1 MYILDQ
7 WPAIDWYKY
16 YCIWE
21 RLSEDMLHVAEIV
34 GVKESFIG
42 KAMQTKPLEKTN
54 QQQQRLRV
62 HRRFYTSLVLQ
73 ELVREVPIGH
83 VAYKYG
89 ASKGLLQS
97 LQSAAGTFSGM
108 VTVFCNKLGWK
119 NLEVLLS
126 QFQSRLTFGIE
137 RELVDL
143 VKITLLNGCRARVL
157 FNAGFHN
164 LGALATANP
173 LEVEKVLRNAF
184 PYKMKN
190 GNEEELVV
198 NWCAKLRK
206 GMTEGDAARE
216 IVQEAKK
223 ILCDEL
229 NIPIFAIETHING
242 KQAVPAKGIDVNQ
255 VLRLNRK
262 AVNKNEIEQV
272 SSNAKQ
278 PKLNEEQQSEIQDKR
293 CTNVLSTKND
303 KTNEDRASQL
313 SSRGMDFSGGTI
325 SNTSFNMDFSLNTLA
340 QLDAVFEVN
349 ESLTN
354 QHQIKGTDDNKE
366 NQLSSLALKSTE
378 TNNMIQQSV
387 QQQLTVD
394 ESMSVTFSFKELSV
408 LHTTTC
414 SESGLT
420 VIDIAANE
428 ILLETFLEECKEQKM
443 IAFSVAAEQTVP
455 SNGIGASLIKPCNK
469 LVGIPI
475 PMTNEQ
481 VLGVAFSWGEMD
493 TFYLSLCESFDTTS
507 SKRILDMSLV
517 GSSPLVSLDI
527 RLKALESLFKQS
539 NCFVAYDVK
548 KHAKLLM
555 SACQVDIQSQVL
567 DPKVADWLLDPDM
580 REKTLNH
587 MMMKYLPAQPKLAEG
602 VDGCETTLCTVAC
615 HSPFPYL
622 KSCAE
627 CVIADMLMDSMDTLL
642 RDEGFITAFEKV
654 EMPIAMVLAKIE
666 VNGIGFSITG
676 CEKLR
681 DQLQQHLYDLEQE
694 GYKHA
699 GRTFSLTSPEDVSTV
714 LFNELKL
721 PSFQNSD
728 RSGLRSLGGKR
739 RGRQRVQH
747 LSTSKDILEKIKP
760 FHPLPGVV
768 LEWRRVSSTMSR
780 TLFPLFKASVS
791 HSNLAASNRIH
802 PFCQIHTATGR
813 VSISDPNLQNVPKE
827 YPVGLHR
834 VSNSTQQTLLNSL
847 LPEFDACGSQAEIE
861 TEGIKTVCMRDVFE
875 PFPGAVFVAADYSQL
890 ELRLL
895 AHLSGDK
902 KLCNFLNHGGDAFR
916 MIAGEWLSIDASNVT
931 DIQRQHTKQ
940 MCYGMV
946 YGIGAKALGE
956 QLGVSEDEAYK
967 FMDSFKSKYPQL
979 KKFIS
984 TTISECRDKG
994 YIETILG
1001 RKRFLPQ
1008 INSPDLNK
1016 RAHAER
1022 QAVNST
1028 IQGSAADLVKTAM
1041 IKVENELNKSGLVT
1055 CLSKLTHLS
1064 DVDFGCRREKVAL
1077 LVLQLHDELVYEVHV
1092 NVASDVVGI
1101 LKREMENAIQLSV
1114 IFPVKIKTGP
1124 SWGQLELLDF

>member
-1 MYILDQ
+1 
-7 WPAIDWYKY
+7 
-16 YCIWE
+16 
-21 RLSEDMLHVAEIV
+21 MLHVAEIV

-42 KAMQTKPLEKTN
+42 KAMQTKPPERTD

-73 ELVREVPIGH
+73 ELVREIPIGH

-108 VTVFCNKLGWK
+108 VTVFCNKLGWT

-173 LEVEKVLRNAF
+173 LEIEKVLRNAF
-184 PYKMKN
+184 PYKTKN
-190 GNEEELVV
+190 GNEGELVV

-206 GMTEGDAARE
+206 GMTEVDAARE

-229 NIPIFAIETHING
+229 NIPVFAIETHING
-242 KQAVPAKGIDVNQ
+242 KQAEPAKDIDMNQ

-278 PKLNEEQQSEIQDKR
+278 PKFNEELQCNSREIQST
-293 CTNVLSTKND
+293 CTSVLSTKND
-303 KTNEDRASQL
+303 KTNEDRPSQL
-313 SSRGMDFSGGTI
+313 SSRGMDSSAGTV
-325 SNTSFNMDFSLNTLA
+325 SNASFNMDFSLNTLA
-340 QLDAVFEVN
+340 QLDAIFEVN

-366 NQLSSLALKSTE
+366 NQLSFALKSTE
-378 TNNMIQQSV
+378 TNNITQLSV
-387 QQQLTVD
+387 QQQLVVD
-394 ESMSVTFSFKELSV
+394 ESMSVAFSFKELSI

-428 ILLETFLEECKEQKM
+428 ILLETFLEECKEQDL
-443 IAFSVAAEQTVP
+443 IAFSVATEQTVS

-469 LVGIPI
+469 PAGIPI
-475 PMTNEQ
+475 PMSNEQ
-481 VLGVAFSWGEMD
+481 VLGLAFSWGEMD
-493 TFYLSLCESFDTTS
+493 TFYLSLCESFDSTS
-507 SKRILDMSLV
+507 AKRILDMSLV

-527 RLKALESLFKQS
+527 RIKALQSLFKQS
-539 NCFVAYDVK
+539 NRFVAYDVK
-548 KHAKLLM
+548 RHVKLLM

-587 MMMKYLPAQPKLAEG
+587 MIMKYLPAQPKVAEG

-642 RDEGFITAFEKV
+642 RDDGFITAFEKV
-654 EMPIAMVLAKIE
+654 EMPIAVVLAKIE
-666 VNGIGFSITG
+666 VNGIGFSITS

-721 PSFQNSD
+721 PSFQSSD
-728 RSGLRSLGGKR
+728 RNGLRSLGGKR
-739 RGRQRVQH
+739 RGGRRVQQ

-847 LPEFDACGSQAEIE
+847 LPEFDVCGSLAEIE
-861 TEGIKTVCMRDVFE
+861 EGIKTVCMRDVFE
-875 PFPGAVFVAADYSQL
+875 PFPGAIFVAADYSQL

-902 KLCNFLNHGGDAFR
+902 KLSHFLNHGGDAFR
-916 MIAGEWLSIDASNVT
+916 MIAGEWLSIDQSNVT
-931 DIQRQHTKQ
+931 DVQRQRTKQ

-979 KKFIS
+979 KMFIS

-1041 IKVENELNKSGLVT
+1041 IKVDNKLNESGLVT
-1055 CLSKLTHLS
+1055 CLSELTHSS
-1064 DVDFGCRREKVAL
+1064 DVDFSCRREKVAL

-1092 NVASDVVGI
+1092 NAASDVVGI

-1114 IFPVKIKTGP
+1114 VFPVKIKTGP
-1124 SWGQLELLDF
+1124 SWGQLELLDL